1 MAQYHLGFGRSCRNI
16 RTFSLSAMPVN
27 IHVKGSDVKPL
38 QITLSQSAMWI
49 HLLEDSESLCFPQ
62 MIQDDPA
69 GCGGDNVRVDH
80 PKFATHDWGEV
91 NLVVK
96 TGQAASAD
104 EKNDP
109 QKNDKASDS
118 ERPSPSGPSEQEEG
132 HDSDLNP
139 EVSGHKHAG
148 GGCGG
153 GSAVAAAGGGK
164 GGKSIHGDANAL
176 ENHHLQEKRQ
186 RQR

>member
-1 MAQYHLGFGRSCRNI
+1 
-16 RTFSLSAMPVN
+16 MPVN

-69 GCGGDNVRVDH
+69 GCGDSNVRVDN

-104 EKNDP
+104 EKQDP
-109 QKNDKASDS
+109 QKNEKESDS

-132 HDSDLNP
+132 RDSDLNP
-139 EVSGHKHAG
+139 EVSGRDKHAG

-164 GGKSIHGDANAL
+164 GGKSIHGGDATAL
-176 ENHHLQEKRQ
+176 GSHHLQEKRP
-186 RQR
+186 RHC